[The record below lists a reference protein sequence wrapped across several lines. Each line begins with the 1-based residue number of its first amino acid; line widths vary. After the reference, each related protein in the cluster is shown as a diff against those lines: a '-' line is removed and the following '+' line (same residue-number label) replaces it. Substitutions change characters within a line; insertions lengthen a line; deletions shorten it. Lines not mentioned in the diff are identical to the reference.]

1 MCGDFITFPRSEAY
15 AEVDVII
22 HFFEALGRV
31 LRKVLLLG
39 RDLTCRMPLFVTSQL
54 FNLWFVNTPQ
64 HALYV
69 ALVLAVDNCQQGYV
83 ISLIYSPL
91 RILHLRSIQIL
102 GTHWSWRKVTLR
114 KRKFGDEEDFLL
126 ISFSARV
133 ALKRRSWIQS
143 KCISCANLGSFSI
156 WNHWKDPNIISM
168 EYLTKGLKMMLIK
181 LAYWMLVVHHALKD
195 NHQFYEPKQH
205 LIR

>member
-1 MCGDFITFPRSEAY
+1 MIMKIVAVSPYTTETHSFLSRLNVRWLNNISSKRSL
-15 AEVDVII
+15 EVDVII
-22 HFFEALGRV
+22 HFSEALGRV

-91 RILHLRSIQIL
+91 RILHLRNIQIL
-102 GTHWSWRKVTLR
+102 GTHWSWRKVTFRNLKMEMR
-114 KRKFGDEEDFLL
+114 R
-126 ISFSARV
+126 ISFWYRFPLELLWKEDLEFNPNAFRV
-133 ALKRRSWIQS
+133 Q
-143 KCISCANLGSFSI
+143 I
-156 WNHWKDPNIISM
+156 WEAFQFEII
-168 EYLTKGLKMMLIK
+168 ERIPT
-181 LAYWMLVVHHALKD
+181 
-195 NHQFYEPKQH
+195 
-205 LIR
+205 